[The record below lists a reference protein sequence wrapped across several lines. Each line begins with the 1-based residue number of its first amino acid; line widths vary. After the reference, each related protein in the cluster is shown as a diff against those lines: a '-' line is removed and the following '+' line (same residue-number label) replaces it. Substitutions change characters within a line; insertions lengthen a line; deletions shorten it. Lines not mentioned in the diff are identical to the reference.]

1 MDCTKIN
8 AYKIALKAT
17 VSVALLTAV
26 VMAGATNASAQVFDL
41 DRIPTI
47 SDVPFGFVGTWDWRT
62 GRQSCGS
69 RTDSYGNPLLFG
81 GGQGGGGRG
90 RAQGG
95 VQGGGQ
101 GRGQGLRPIC
111 QWPTDELEELLNG
124 RGRAWMEFSARDEAI
139 SPKWTCSAASLGTV
153 LTEGYL
159 RTFSKRPDALV
170 MHYEQSNWWRWV
182 WMDGRQHPPATESFS
197 HGHAVG
203 WMDGDTFVVETTN
216 FTWDPDGYDDQSHIA
231 RSHMARY
238 TERYTLTGTDTMEL
252 EITVEDPLFLKAPF
266 VFTGMLERTDQEPI
280 NTWDCDPESAL
291 KELYQTSN
299 NPYPDDPTPDLY
311 NEQ

>member
-1 MDCTKIN
+1 MNPTKIRSC
-8 AYKIALKAT
+8 KLALKAT
-17 VSVALLTAV
+17 LTVAFLATV
-26 VMAGATNASAQVFDL
+26 VMIGATDASAQVFDL

-47 SDVPFGFVGTWDWRT
+47 SDVPHAFVGTWDWRT

-81 GGQGGGGRG
+81 GGQGGGRG
-90 RAQGG
+90 R
-95 VQGGGQ
+95 GGQ
-101 GRGQGLRPIC
+101 GRGQGGLRPIC
-111 QWPTDELEELLNG
+111 QWPTDQLEPLLNG
-124 RGRAWMEFSARDEAI
+124 RGKAWMEFSDRDEAI
-139 SPKWTCSAASLGTV
+139 SPKWTCAAASLGTV

-159 RTFSKRPDALV
+159 RTFSKRADALV

-182 WMDGRQHPPATESFS
+182 WMDGRKHPPATESYS
-197 HGHAVG
+197 HGHALG

-280 NTWDCDPESAL
+280 NSWDCDPESAL

-299 NPYPDDPTPDLY
+299 NPYPDDTTPALY
-311 NEQ
+311 ID